1 MTIIKNRIK
10 AAPHAM
16 GPINI
21 NRIMPK
27 KEITPVGSFVFLDY
41 IDQKLTPEQL
51 PKPNGTLA
59 HPHRGIA
66 TLTYLMNGEVTH
78 LDSFKQ
84 QGTVSSGCVQ
94 WMKSGNG
101 IVHDEWAKP
110 INNQLTAL
118 QFWINLSA
126 QSKSESPD
134 YLAVHDKKLPRFSLS
149 EKGSYLKVIVGE
161 YKGVISPLPTDSQQ
175 LLLHINLQAGE
186 RLTLN
191 LNAEYEYAAFAA
203 NGTVEISGAKL
214 EAKEQ
219 GFIKLNTEQI
229 NVMTKENI
237 DLFIYGGE
245 KYTDSIVAS
254 GPFVMNTQAEITTA
268 YQDYHQGRYGE
279 INYQK
284 LN

>member
-1 MTIIKNRIK
+1 M
-10 AAPHAM
+10 
-16 GPINI
+16 
-21 NRIMPK
+21 
-27 KEITPVGSFVFLDY
+27 
-41 IDQKLTPEQL
+41 
-51 PKPNGTLA
+51 
-59 HPHRGIA
+59 
-66 TLTYLMNGEVTH
+66 
-78 LDSFKQ
+78 
-84 QGTVSSGCVQ
+84 
-94 WMKSGNG
+94 
-101 IVHDEWAKP
+101 
-110 INNQLTAL
+110 
-118 QFWINLSA
+118 
-126 QSKSESPD
+126 
-134 YLAVHDKKLPRFSLS
+134 
-149 EKGSYLKVIVGE
+149 KVIVGE